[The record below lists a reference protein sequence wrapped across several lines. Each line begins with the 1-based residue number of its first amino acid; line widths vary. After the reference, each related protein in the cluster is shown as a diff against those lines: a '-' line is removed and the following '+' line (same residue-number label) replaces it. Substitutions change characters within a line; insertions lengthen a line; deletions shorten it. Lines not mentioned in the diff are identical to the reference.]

1 MIQHVY
7 ELCTRAQAES
17 VTVATDDERIVDCV
31 DGLGGTAVVT
41 SADHQ
46 SGSDRIAE
54 ASSIL
59 GLEDDAVVVN
69 VQGDEPDMPVSL
81 IEQVATAIVNDES
94 IDISTASASIDNVAQ
109 VSDPSVVKVVVDRDD
124 KALYF
129 SRSAI
134 PWQKSGNL
142 GEDFDLSMV
151 RRHLGIY
158 AYRVGY
164 VKAFSARQPCV
175 LEQSENLEQ
184 LRALWYGERIRCIE
198 AVEAPGPGIDTEAD
212 LARIRARFSNAIE

>member
-81 IEQVATAIVNDES
+81 IEQVAAAIVNDES

-142 GEDFDLSMV
+142 SEDFDLSMV